1 MAGFAIRIEHGDFKG
16 VKISDGFKGEGS
28 RITTSFNRCVLFN
41 VLTNKL
47 GVDFDGL
54 NCADFCCGSGIVG
67 FEMLSMGARSCVFV
81 DSDRKKVQNV
91 KNVLQ
96 KTHFNGLAECAFL
109 PNLPIFHDKLDV
121 IFFDPPYENNFCER
135 TLMNVVNSELLAD
148 NGLIIIETKKPIAE
162 DLIAN
167 LQLKTVCVK
176 ELKNGAKFYF
186 LAPLKT

>member
-16 VKISDGFKGEGS
+16 VKISDGFKGDGS

-47 GVDFDGL
+47 GVNFDDL

-67 FEMLSMGARSCVFV
+67 FEMLSMGAGSCIFV

-96 KTHFNGLAECAFL
+96 KTRFNGLAECAFL

-121 IFFDPPYENNFCER
+121 IFFDPPYDNNFCER
-135 TLMNVVNSELLAD
+135 TLANIVNSGILTD
-148 NGLIIIETKKPIAE
+148 NGLIIVETKKPIAE
-162 DLIAN
+162 DLIVN
-167 LQLKTVCVK
+167 LKLKMACVK
-176 ELKNGAKFYF
+176 ELKNRASF
-186 LAPLKT
+186 LFLRKI

>member
-1 MAGFAIRIEHGDFKG
+1 MAEFAIRIEHGDFKG

-67 FEMLSMGARSCVFV
+67 FEMLSMGARSCIFV

-96 KTHFNGLAECAFL
+96 KTHFNGLAEYAFL
-109 PNLPIFHDKLDV
+109 PNLPIFHDKLDI

-135 TLMNVVNSELLAD
+135 TLMNIVNSGLLAD
-148 NGLIIIETKKPIAE
+148 NGLIIVETKKTITEDFIA
-162 DLIAN
+162 DLK
-167 LQLKTVCVK
+167 LKTACVK

-186 LAPLKT
+186 LAKQL

>member
-41 VLTNKL
+41 VLTNKF
-47 GVDFDGL
+47 GIDFDDL
-54 NCADFCCGSGIVG
+54 NCADLCCGSGIVG

-91 KNVLQ
+91 KNILQ
-96 KTHFNGLAECAFL
+96 KTHFNGLAEHAFL

-121 IFFDPPYENNFCER
+121 IFFDPPYDNNFCER
-135 TLMNVVNSELLAD
+135 TLANVVNSGILAND
-148 NGLIIIETKKPIAE
+148 GLIIVETKKTITDE
-162 DLIAN
+162 LIAT
-167 LQLKTVCVK
+167 LKLKTLCVK

-186 LAPLKT
+186 LAIQL

>member
-47 GVDFDGL
+47 GVDFDDL

-96 KTHFNGLAECAFL
+96 KTHFNGLVECAFL
-109 PNLPIFHDKLDV
+109 PNLPVFHDKLDI
-121 IFFDPPYENNFCER
+121 IFFDPPYDNNFCER
-135 TLMNVVNSELLAD
+135 TLMNVVNSGLLAD
-148 NGLIIIETKKPIAE
+148 NGLIIVETKKTIAE

-167 LQLKTVCVK
+167 LKLKMACVK

-186 LAPLKT
+186 LAKQL

>member
-1 MAGFAIRIEHGDFKG
+1 MAGFAIRIEHGNFKG

-135 TLMNVVNSELLAD
+135 TLMNIVNSGLLAD
-148 NGLIIIETKKPIAE
+148 NGLIIVETKKTITDE
-162 DLIAN
+162 LIAA
-167 LQLKTVCVK
+167 LKLKTVCVK

-186 LAPLKT
+186 LEKTK

>member
-47 GVDFDGL
+47 GVNFDGL

-96 KTHFNGLAECAFL
+96 KTQFNGLAECAFL
-109 PNLPIFHDKLDV
+109 PNMPIFHDKLDV

-135 TLMNVVNSELLAD
+135 TLANIVNSGLLAD
-148 NGLIIIETKKPIAE
+148 NGLIIVETKKPITE
-162 DLIAN
+162 N
-167 LQLKTVCVK
+167 FVNTLQLKTVCVK
-176 ELKNGAKFYF
+176 DLKNGAKFYF
-186 LAPLKT
+186 LAKQL

>member
-41 VLTNKL
+41 ILTNKL
-47 GVDFDGL
+47 GVDFDDL
-54 NCADFCCGSGIVG
+54 NCADLCCGSGIVG
-67 FEMLSMGARSCVFV
+67 FEMLSMGARSCIFV

-96 KTHFNGLAECAFL
+96 KTHFNGLAEYAFL
-109 PNLPIFHDKLDV
+109 PNLPIFQEKLDIV
-121 IFFDPPYENNFCER
+121 FFDPPYENNFCER
-135 TLMNVVNSELLAD
+135 TLANIVNSGLLAD

-162 DLIAN
+162 N
-167 LQLKTVCVK
+167 FVNTLQLKIACIK
-176 ELKNGAKFYF
+176 ELKNGAKFFF
-186 LAPLKT
+186 LQTS